1 MAIKILCPL
10 CENVK
15 LTPDELDAIDNGEMD
30 APIIEFEDAE
40 EYALHIQ
47 EKHSQDIRGIWAT
60 HYLSNLE
67 TLREL
72 TKQQQEE
79 SEKKAV
85 HEAAEKIRADND
97 AKNKPELILGSSTN
111 QKPQEPSL
119 EEMTKAIYQQM
130 FLKKETEPQ
139 ESPKIVPSIKE
150 VKPIDKDRMKKIIGI
165 VAVIILVGLTAI
177 IFIMRK

>member
-1 MAIKILCPL
+1 MIKIICPL
-10 CENVK
+10 CENTK
-15 LTPDELDAIDNGEMD
+15 LSEDDLDAIENGEMEE
-30 APIIEFEDAE
+30 PVIEFEDAE
-40 EYALHIQ
+40 EYAKHIIELHD
-47 EKHSQDIRGIWAT
+47 SDIRNIWAT

-72 TKQQQEE
+72 AKQQQEE

-130 FLKKETEPQ
+130 FLKKETEPLETPQ
-139 ESPKIVPSIKE
+139 IVPSIKE